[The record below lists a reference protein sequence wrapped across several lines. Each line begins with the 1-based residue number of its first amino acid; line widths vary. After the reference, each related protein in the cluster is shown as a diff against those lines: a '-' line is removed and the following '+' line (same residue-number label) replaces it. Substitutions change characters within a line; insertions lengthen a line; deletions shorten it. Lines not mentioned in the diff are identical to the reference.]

1 MSHNTLEKNTYAI
14 MYLTHLF
21 YTKYTLKPLTHLIG
35 LYLENVLLHNAHFL
49 ILYLKYL
56 NDTHYW

>member
-49 ILYLKYL
+49 
-56 NDTHYW
+56 